1 MGNTDIN
8 LCMLKTGLD
17 LKGTVMTAINPN
29 WFLRARLKTRQLLLL
44 IAIDDERN
52 IHRAA
57 EALCM
62 TQPAASKQLKDLEE
76 MLGISLFERLP
87 RGMEPTIYGESMI
100 RHARMALT
108 SLARAHEDIVALKS
122 GLAGQVDVG
131 SVMTPALRLLPRA
144 ITRVKQQVPQ
154 LRIGVQI
161 ESSNELLE
169 RLERGTLDF
178 LLARMTSFHDNAN
191 LQYEELAPEPVVA
204 VARASHPLAGRKDLT
219 LRDLAQA
226 PWITPPPGSILRQ
239 RFDQLFHNA
248 GLEPPVDVVDTSEI
262 VLITSMLQMS
272 DALNVMSA
280 DVALRYQELGLLAI
294 LPLELDC
301 RMDAFGIIR
310 RRDRILS
317 PGAELL
323 LQAIR
328 SEATSPQPPAPLPVP
343 ALVQAMDTAFD
354 IEIA

>member
-1 MGNTDIN
+1 MMESSLGMN
-8 LCMLKTGLD
+8 
-17 LKGTVMTAINPN
+17 APNPN

-44 IAIDDERN
+44 IALDDERTLSC
-52 IHRAA
+52 AA
-57 EALCM
+57 DALCM
-62 TQPAASKQLKDLEE
+62 TQPAASKQLRELED
-76 MLGISLFERLP
+76 MLGIALFERLP

-131 SVMTPALRLLPRA
+131 SIMTPAMRLLPCA

-161 ESSNELLE
+161 ESSMVLLE
-169 RLERGTLDF
+169 RLQRGTLDF
-178 LLARMTSFHDNAN
+178 LLARMTTFHDSSD
-191 LQYEELAPEPVVA
+191 LQYEELAAEPVVV
-204 VARASHPLAGRKDLT
+204 VARAGHPLAAHAQLT
-219 LRDLAQA
+219 LQDLARA
-226 PWITPPPGSILRQ
+226 PWIMPPPGTILRQ
-239 RFDQLFHNA
+239 RFDQLFHNT
-248 GLEPPVDVVDTSEI
+248 GLEPPSDVVDTSEI

-280 DVALRYQELGLLAI
+280 DVALHYQELGQLTVLPIELA
-294 LPLELDC
+294 C
-301 RMDAFGIIR
+301 QMDPFGIIR
-310 RRDRILS
+310 RRDSLLS

-328 SEATSPQPPAPLPVP
+328 RQA
-343 ALVQAMDTAFD
+343 ALAIPCSV
-354 IEIA
+354 

>member
-1 MGNTDIN
+1 MN
-8 LCMLKTGLD
+8 
-17 LKGTVMTAINPN
+17 VPNPN

-62 TQPAASKQLKDLEE
+62 TQPAASKQLRDLED
-76 MLGISLFERLP
+76 MLGIALFERMP

-144 ITRVKQQVPQ
+144 ITRIKQQVPQ
-154 LRIGVQI
+154 LRIGVQV
-161 ESSNELLE
+161 EASNELLE

-178 LLARMTSFHDNAN
+178 LLARITSFHDHAS

-204 VARASHPLAGRKDLT
+204 VVRAGHPLAARRDLN
-219 LRDLAQA
+219 LRELAQA

-239 RFDQLFHNA
+239 RFDQLFHKA
-248 GLEPPVDVVDTSEI
+248 GLEPPSDVVDTSDI

-280 DVALRYQELGLLAI
+280 EVALRYQELGLLHI

-310 RRDRILS
+310 RRDRLLS

-328 SEATSPQPPAPLPVP
+328 REAAQQRPPLPAPT
-343 ALVQAMDTAFD
+343 DTALD
-354 IEIA
+354 IASA